1 MHSTLPPSAHD
12 APFVYN
18 NPTSSAK
25 FPATL
30 SDLEIGMA
38 DPPDRST
45 ISLVSQIRAG
55 DRRALD
61 ELFGRYLSRIENV
74 VRSRLG
80 PELRS
85 RESVED
91 IVQEAYLEALRS
103 FDRFTPRAPQSF
115 YRWLCKIVEHKI
127 IDAHRRHFGAARR
140 DARREVPLDQL
151 GSPAAIG
158 TGAERPSQILLR
170 YEAAAQVRDALTA
183 LPPDQRR
190 VIELRQF
197 EMLTSAQVGKQ
208 MNRSAEAVRALLVR
222 ALKRLAK
229 ELVKRTPDSAPPH

>member
-1 MHSTLPPSAHD
+1 
-12 APFVYN
+12 
-18 NPTSSAK
+18 
-25 FPATL
+25 
-30 SDLEIGMA
+30 MA
-38 DPPDRST
+38 DPSARST
-45 ISLVSQIRAG
+45 IGLVSQIRAG
-55 DRRALD
+55 DRRALN
-61 ELFGRYLSRIENV
+61 ELFGRYLSRVENL

-85 RESVED
+85 RESVGD
-91 IVQEAYLEALRS
+91 IVQEAYLEAVRS
-103 FDRFTPRAPQSF
+103 FHRFSPQAPQSF

-140 DARREVPLDQL
+140 DARREVALDQV
-151 GSPAAIG
+151 GNPAAK
-158 TGAERPSQILLR
+158 GAAGDSPSQILLR
-170 YEAAAQVRDALTA
+170 YESAGQVRSALLA

-197 EMLTSAQVGKQ
+197 EMLTSAEVGER

-229 ELVKRTPDSAPPH
+229 EMIRTQSGSSTDRK